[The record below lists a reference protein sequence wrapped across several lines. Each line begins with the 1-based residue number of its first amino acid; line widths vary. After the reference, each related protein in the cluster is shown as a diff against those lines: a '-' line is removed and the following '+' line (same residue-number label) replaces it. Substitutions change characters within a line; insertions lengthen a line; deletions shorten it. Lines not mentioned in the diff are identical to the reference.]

1 MQEWNIMAQHIAKH
15 HVDINIEKTL
25 IVFSHVEQPTKIIL
39 GRRNEEV
46 SVYSRKESTSL
57 ELNPLLWWFANSYK
71 YPHLSTVSIFIFVP
85 SERVFSTAGDIR
97 PIQVDLLIFKKKNIH
112 GWFFDRC
119 SSILVFNFIKT
130 FSYYLLD
137 LLNNSILAK
146 SVC

>member
-1 MQEWNIMAQHIAKH
+1 MAQHIAKH
-15 HVDINIEKTL
+15 HVDINIEETL
-25 IVFSHVEQPTKIIL
+25 IVFSHVKQPTKFKIIL

-71 YPHLSTVSIFIFVP
+71 YPHLSTVSIFILGIPAICVP

-112 GWFFDRC
+112 GWFFDRH

-130 FSYYLLD
+130 FSYYLLG
-137 LLNNSILAK
+137 LLE
-146 SVC
+146 